1 MKVYYFRVSTTEQNS
16 ERQKEDVP
24 TDAKVFEDKC
34 SGSIPF
40 AERPEGAKILKLVSE
55 GQINTLFVHS
65 IDRLG
70 RNNLDVLSTINFLTL
85 NNVNLVSKKE
95 GLQTFIEGKKNEVAA
110 LMIGILSTMAEF
122 ELSRIKERQREGIA
136 IAKAKGSYVNNGGHR
151 LPEGHD
157 VFFSKPKTKLI
168 LKYINEGLSIRKI
181 AKLSDA
187 SVSLVVKVVGMLRD
201 SETNIPKK
209 VIVGSPVVVKPK
221 LTKKQQKMQ
230 DYLNA
235 PETDED
241 RKEWERMEREYNK

>member
-24 TDAKVFEDKC
+24 TEAKVFEDKC

-70 RNNLDVLSTINFLTL
+70 RSNLDVLSTINFLTL

-95 GLQTFIEGKKNEVAA
+95 GLQTFIEGKKNEVAS

-151 LPEGHD
+151 KPENFD
-157 VFFSKPKTKLI
+157 TFMAKPKTKI
-168 LKYINEGLSIRKI
+168 IIKYIKEGLSIRKI

-187 SVSLVVKVVGMLRD
+187 SLSLVSKVKGILNDMEAIKTKVVT
-201 SETNIPKK
+201 EVP
-209 VIVGSPVVVKPK
+209 VIVNEPKP
-221 LTKKQQKMQ
+221 TKKQQKLK